1 MTKFKKGDIV
11 TPTPVNGELHT
22 WLVRGNKYV
31 VKNCYAEGLI
41 DVEGEVN
48 KPGHGRGWSTDWF
61 ELVEKRTTT
70 STAESLKELI
80 FSIRQEREQTLS
92 KLKDLDAQEA
102 EAISQLNALGFSLL
116 EEGKVNSSP
125 LKTVLYAED
134 IEEDMTDPENWRVG
148 DMIQCVN
155 GKGWERWIDEGEV
168 AEMVEPLSPTLHLKT
183 KYGLQCFGSMYYQDF
198 KFHSRQVK

>member
-102 EAISQLNALGFSLL
+102 EAISQLNALGFSLF
-116 EEGKVNSSP
+116 EEEKADNSS
-125 LKTVLYAED
+125 LETVLYAED
-134 IEEDMTDPENWRVG
+134 IEEDMTDPKNWRVG
-148 DMIQCVN
+148 DVLEQHKYFFKATYTPIVEILQ
-155 GKGWERWIDEGEV
+155 DEWYTEDKDGE
-168 AEMVEPLSPTLHLKT
+168 SS
-183 KYGLQCFGSMYYQDF
+183 FGDYDSMRNDF
-198 KFHSRQVK
+198 KFHSRPVK